1 MNISDILSMAKETV
15 LHNGGHAPMLYVEGE
30 QGDVTMAYFADLP
43 GTTFEKQIM
52 LFGLGR
58 EHGIAHPGN
67 RVQKVYSIS
76 EAWVSTAMH
85 KGKPKYNAPSEDPNK
100 KEMLIVLYLDGST
113 AKTTMHRFEMLRDG
127 EGAFMGLLTIPGEMG
142 DMHDRLL
149 PSFLAGTLSA
159 KMSDRELG
167 EMLAKGRS

>member
-1 MNISDILSMAKETV
+1 MNISDILSMAKESIMK
-15 LHNGGHAPMLYVEGE
+15 NGEHAPMLYVEGK

-43 GTTFEKQIM
+43 ATTLERQIM

-58 EHGIAHPGN
+58 EHGITHPDN
-67 RVQKVYSIS
+67 PVQEVYFIS

-100 KEMLIVLYLDGST
+100 KEMLIVLHLDGST
-113 AKTTMHRFEMLRDG
+113 AKTTMHRFEMQRDG
-127 EGAFMGLLTIPGEMG
+127 SGALMDLLTIPDDLG
-142 DMHDRLL
+142 DIHDKLL